1 MVNNPNQ
8 GRFPS
13 MNIYPLRAFISD
25 DITAVAEIYHQAAK
39 TLGQGFYSPEQIAI
53 WADYP
58 RSHLD
63 EFETLINQGHTLVA
77 VDQANQPIAF
87 GQLHPINHL
96 TLLYVLPEY
105 SHRGLGKQLYTTLE
119 AIALANKQTDLSV
132 TASKVSKGLFKQ
144 LGFELIE
151 EEVSLR
157 NNIPFE
163 RYNMV
168 KVL

>member
-1 MVNNPNQ
+1 
-8 GRFPS
+8 

-25 DITAVAEIYHQAAK
+25 DINAIADIYHQAASK
-39 TLGQGFYSPEQIAI
+39 LGQHAYSPEQVSI

-58 RSHLD
+58 RSHFD
-63 EFETLINQGHTLVA
+63 EFEALVSQGHTLVA
-77 VDQANQPIAF
+77 VDEKNQPIAF
-87 GQLHPINHL
+87 GQLHPANHL

-105 SHRGLGKQLYTTLE
+105 SRRGLGKQIYTALE
-119 AIALANKQTDLSV
+119 AIALAKKQTSLSV
-132 TASKVSKGLFKQ
+132 TASKVSKGLFEQ

-151 EEVSLR
+151 KEVSLR

>member
-1 MVNNPNQ
+1 
-8 GRFPS
+8 

-25 DITAVAEIYHQAAK
+25 DIDAVADIYHRAAT
-39 TLGQGFYSPEQIAI
+39 TLGKDFYSPEQITT

-58 RSHLD
+58 RSYPD
-63 EFETLINQGHTLVA
+63 EFETLVNQSHTLVA
-77 VDQANQPIAF
+77 VNNNNQPIAF
-87 GQLHPINHL
+87 GQLHPSNHL

-105 SHRGLGKQLYTTLE
+105 SRQGLGKKIYLTLE
-119 AIALANKQTDLSV
+119 AIAIANSQSTISV
-132 TASKVSKGLFKQ
+132 TASKVSKSLFEQ

-151 EEVSLR
+151 EEVSVR

-168 KVL
+168 KVLQPQK

>member
-1 MVNNPNQ
+1 
-8 GRFPS
+8 

-25 DITAVAEIYHQAAK
+25 DLNAVAEIYYQAAK
-39 TLGQGFYSPEQIAI
+39 TLGQDFYSPEQIAI

-58 RSHLD
+58 RSHPD
-63 EFETLINQGHTLVA
+63 EFEALINQGHTLVA
-77 VDQANQPIAF
+77 VNKNNQPIAF
-87 GQLHPINHL
+87 GQLHPTNHL

-105 SHRGLGKQLYTTLE
+105 SRQGLGKQLYTTLE
-119 AIALANKQTDLSV
+119 AIALANNQVNMSV
-132 TASKVSKGLFKQ
+132 TASKVSKALFEQ

-168 KVL
+168 KVLHPQK